1 MLRWLLSR
9 KKCYLFLTK
18 RSNVQSCFRTSVQ
31 FQSQFFQEESE
42 DLLSILALESYHSVK
57 IRRMLFRGS
66 IDHKTAFWKLLLF
79 RCVCVRPPW
88 KWRVTNRVESP
99 FSPSFKELFPWKNSQ
114 TLLARGTLCGAAA
127 TTTRVLTAKGSKLVL
142 NHPPIVLLKSPH
154 SIKSIV
160 RSHWR
165 CGTNSFK
172 HCFLS
177 DFSSLQKI
185 FGTLWILLET
195 FDSSLIHSWSIIE
208 K

>member
-1 MLRWLLSR
+1 
-9 KKCYLFLTK
+9 
-18 RSNVQSCFRTSVQ
+18 
-31 FQSQFFQEESE
+31 
-42 DLLSILALESYHSVK
+42 
-57 IRRMLFRGS
+57 MLFRGS

-88 KWRVTNRVESP
+88 KWRVTNRVESL
-99 FSPSFKELFPWKNSQ
+99 FLLSKSFFPWKNSE
-114 TLLARGTLCGAAA
+114 TLLARGTLCGTALA
-127 TTTRVLTAKGSKLVL
+127 TTTKRVLTAKGSKLVL
-142 NHPPIVLLKSPH
+142 NHPQIVLLKSPH

-160 RSHWR
+160 ISHWR

-177 DFSSLQKI
+177 YFSSLQKI

-195 FDSSLIHSWSIIE
+195 FDSSLIYSWSIIE

>member
-1 MLRWLLSR
+1 ML
-9 KKCYLFLTK
+9 KCLKLFQ
-18 RSNVQSCFRTSVQ
+18 N
-31 FQSQFFQEESE
+31 
-42 DLLSILALESYHSVK
+42 I
-57 IRRMLFRGS
+57 GS
-66 IDHKTAFWKLLLF
+66 ISKPIFPRRERGFTFDFSIRILSFGKDQKNVVPRLYRSQDGVLKTSIVSL
-79 RCVCVRPPW
+79 RVRSAAM
-88 KWRVTNRVESP
+88 KMASDKSSRVP
-99 FSPSFKELFPWKNSQ
+99 FSPSFKEHFPWKNSQ

-160 RSHWR
+160 ISHWR

-195 FDSSLIHSWSIIE
+195 FDSSLIYSWSIIE